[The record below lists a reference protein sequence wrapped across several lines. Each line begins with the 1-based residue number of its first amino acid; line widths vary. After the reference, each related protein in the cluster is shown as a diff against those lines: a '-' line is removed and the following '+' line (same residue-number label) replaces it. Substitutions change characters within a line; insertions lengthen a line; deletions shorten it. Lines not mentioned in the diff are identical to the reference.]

1 MKNFLKKIIY
11 SSNITLFV
19 FIKIKRLFVKPISQS
34 NEAQIIDKLINK
46 YKIDKNYL
54 EIGFSPWEYNCSKI
68 SNDNQ
73 GVIID
78 ADKVNIKIGRW
89 LIKKARLICE
99 FIDLDNI
106 EKILK
111 KIDLNIDILSLDID
125 GNDYYIMERLIKLNP
140 SLIICEY
147 NAAYYLRPITSI
159 YKKNFDRTKEHETR
173 FYFGCSLKG
182 WEILMKKNGY
192 SMVSISNSGV
202 NVFFIKDNLIT
213 DKSEVI
219 TPEKNFVD
227 IYWPKEI
234 RNICMSKSISPQIN
248 AQYRFTHTDVW
259 KRVKDMKYKI
269 IS

>member
-1 MKNFLKKIIY
+1 MKKFFKKIVY
-11 SSNITLFV
+11 MSNITLFV
-19 FIKIKRLFVKPISQS
+19 FMKIKRLFTKPISQS
-34 NEAQIIDKLINK
+34 NEAQIIDELTNK

-54 EIGFSPWEYNCSKI
+54 EIGFSPWEYNCSTI
-68 SNDNQ
+68 SNDNH
-73 GVIID
+73 GIIID
-78 ADKVNIKIGRW
+78 ANKVNIKIGRW
-89 LIKKARLICE
+89 LIKKAWLICE

-159 YKKNFDRTKEHETR
+159 YKKSFDRTKEHESW

-192 SMVSISNSGV
+192 SMVSISDSGA

-219 TPEKNFVD
+219 TPEKDFVD
-227 IYWPKEI
+227 LDWPKG
-234 RNICMSKSISPQIN
+234 
-248 AQYRFTHTDVW
+248 THADIW
-259 KRVKDMKYKI
+259 NRIKDMKYKL